1 MLSSLATALI
11 LTVDAGGPP
20 EVAPHFPTT
29 MHAVVWRNWPL
40 VPTAILAKT
49 LKTTP
54 ERILETGRSMGLA
67 DPPAIDEDRRRRS
80 YITLI
85 RRNWHLLPN
94 DQIRELLGWD
104 EEKFDFVY
112 REDDF
117 LYVKLGP
124 KPNCPPVVWKE
135 RTEATKAAVERI
147 RKSVRSAFPDG
158 GVEGPAKP
166 FDFVRK
172 LSEAPQP
179 APRPKREI
187 PWSPRFCYSY
197 FALYGDPLLEE
208 DLDPYPDGYLA
219 RLATSGVN
227 GVWLQGVL
235 SKLAP
240 FPWDAKQSRDHERR
254 LANLQKL
261 CERAKKHGIGVY
273 LYLNEPRTQPLAFFK
288 DRPNLK
294 GVTQGTHATLC
305 TSQPEVR
312 RWLAESVANICR
324 KAPDVAGFFTITA
337 SENLTNCWSHHKG
350 NECPRCKSRQPA
362 EVFAEVVA
370 EFDHGIKAAGGKQKL
385 IALDW
390 GWKDQDALATI
401 ARLPKS
407 AILQSVSEWDMP
419 ITRGGVKSV
428 VGEYS
433 LSEVGPG
440 PRATRHWNAAKEAG
454 LQISAK
460 TQANCT
466 WELSSVPW
474 VPCVEQTAQHAVNLR
489 KVGINAIQLGWTLGG
504 HPSPNLDVVAEIA
517 SDPNVTADEAMLRVA
532 ERTFGKEAASSVV
545 QAWKECSKGMREFP
559 YHIGTVYSGPQQMGP
574 ANLLYLKPT
583 GRKATMVCYPWDDLD
598 SWRQVYPPE
607 VFRDQLEKVYVGF
620 DVAAARIA
628 GFHTWLV
635 NTGVKVPGST
645 HRRINDE
652 WRMAMTASR
661 HYWSAAAQT
670 AFIMERDQFLALGD
684 KNNAQHREM
693 LKLALEAECRIAK
706 DVFGLQQEDS
716 RIGFE
721 ATNQYYYL
729 PIDLMEKVVN
739 CDHLLRELKK

>member
-1 MLSSLATALI
+1 MFLTLAVAAI
-11 LTVDAGGPP
+11 LHIDVDQPP
-20 EVAPHFPTT
+20 EVAPHFPNVLY
-29 MHAVVWRNWPL
+29 AVVWRNWPL

-49 LKTTP
+49 LKTSP
-54 ERILETGRSMGLA
+54 ERVLEIGKSMGLA
-67 DPPAIDEDRRRRS
+67 EPPVIDSERRRRS
-80 YITLI
+80 YITVI
-85 RRNWHLLPN
+85 RRSWHLLPN
-94 DQIRELLGWD
+94 EQIRELLEWD
-104 EEKFDFVY
+104 EEKFQFIY

-124 KPNCPPVVWKE
+124 KPNCPPVAWKE
-135 RTEATKAAVERI
+135 PTDATKAAVALI
-147 RKSVRSAFPDG
+147 KKSVRETFPDG

-166 FDFVRK
+166 FDFIKK
-172 LSEAPQP
+172 LSAMPEAPQ
-179 APRPKREI
+179 AVPRTKKEI

-219 RLATSGVN
+219 RLAASGVN

-235 SKLAP
+235 SKLVP
-240 FPWDAKQSRDHERR
+240 FPWDEKQSRDHERR

-273 LYLNEPRTQPLAFFK
+273 LYLNEPRTQPVTFFK
-288 DRPNLK
+288 NRPNLK

-305 TSQPEVR
+305 TGQPEVR

-350 NECPRCKSRQPA
+350 HECERCKSRQPA
-362 EVFAEVVA
+362 EVFAEVIA
-370 EFDHGIKAAGGKQKL
+370 EFDRGIKSAGGKQKL
-385 IALDW
+385 IAWDW
-390 GWKDQDALATI
+390 GWKDQDALGTI

-440 PRATRHWNAAKEAG
+440 PRATRHWKAAKEAG

-460 TQANCT
+460 IQANCT

-474 VPCVEQTAQHAVNLR
+474 IPCVEQTAKHAVNLR

-504 HPSPNLDVVAEIA
+504 HPSPNLDVVAEVA

-532 ERTFGKEAASSVV
+532 ERTFGKEAAPTVV
-545 QAWKECSKGMREFP
+545 QAWKDCSKGMREFP
-559 YHIGTVYSGPQQMGP
+559 YHIGTVYSGPQQMGS

-598 SWRQVYPPE
+598 SWRQVYPAEVFAQQFSKVSQGFMEGHERLSKSEFRTQSRVREEIHIMMAAAEHFDSAQIQTNFISVRPRTPE
-607 VFRDQLEKVYVGF
+607 VQFWISRGR
-620 DVAAARIA
+620 AAAIRLY
-628 GFHTWLV
+628 H
-635 NTGVKVPGST
+635 
-645 HRRINDE
+645 
-652 WRMAMTASR
+652 
-661 HYWSAAAQT
+661 
-670 AFIMERDQFLALGD
+670 
-684 KNNAQHREM
+684 
-693 LKLALEAECRIAK
+693 
-706 DVFGLQQEDS
+706 LQQQDS

>member
-1 MLSSLATALI
+1 MLVSLLAMFAVS
-11 LTVDAGGPP
+11 VDVDQPP
-20 EVAPHFPTT
+20 EVAPHFPNAL
-29 MHAVVWRNWPL
+29 HAVVWRNWPL

-54 ERILETGRSMGLA
+54 ERVLEIGRSMGLA
-67 DPPAIDEDRRRRS
+67 DPPQIDSARRRRS
-80 YITLI
+80 YISVI

-94 DQIRELLGWD
+94 EQICELLEWD
-104 EEKFDFVY
+104 EEKFQFVY

-135 RTEATKAAVERI
+135 PTEATKAAVVFI
-147 RKSVRSAFPDG
+147 KKSVRDAFPDG

-166 FDFVRK
+166 FDFIKK
-172 LSEAPQP
+172 LSEAPQ
-179 APRPKREI
+179 AAARTKTEI

-219 RLATSGVN
+219 RLAASGVN

-240 FPWDAKQSRDHERR
+240 FPWDEKQSRDHERR

-273 LYLNEPRTQPLAFFK
+273 LYLNEPRTQPVEFFK

-324 KAPDVAGFFTITA
+324 KAPDVAGSSRSRRRRISPTAGRITKDTSA
-337 SENLTNCWSHHKG
+337 Q
-350 NECPRCKSRQPA
+350 RCKSRQPA
-362 EVFAEVVA
+362 EVFAEVIS
-370 EFDHGIKAAGGKQKL
+370 EFDRGIKSAGGKQKL
-385 IALDW
+385 IAWDW
-390 GWKDQDALATI
+390 GWKDQDALGTI

-440 PRATRHWNAAKEAG
+440 PRATRHWKAAKEAG

-460 TQANCT
+460 IQANCT

-474 VPCVEQTAQHAVNLR
+474 IPCVEQTAQHAVNLR
-489 KVGINAIQLGWTLGG
+489 NVGINAIQLGWTLGG

-532 ERTFGKEAASSVV
+532 ERTFGKEAAPTVV
-545 QAWKECSKGMREFP
+545 QAWKDCSKGMREFP

-574 ANLLYLKPT
+574 GELALSQIHRPQGDDGLLSV
-583 GRKATMVCYPWDDLD
+583 GR
-598 SWRQVYPPE
+598 
-607 VFRDQLEKVYVGF
+607 FGF
-620 DVAAARIA
+620 VAAGVSGGSVCRSVLRNAASGFEHGCDATAR
-628 GFHTWLV
+628 
-635 NTGVKVPGST
+635 S
-645 HRRINDE
+645 
-652 WRMAMTASR
+652 
-661 HYWSAAAQT
+661 QT
-670 AFIMERDQFLALGD
+670 ATTTR
-684 KNNAQHREM
+684 
-693 LKLALEAECRIAK
+693 
-706 DVFGLQQEDS
+706 
-716 RIGFE
+716 
-721 ATNQYYYL
+721 
-729 PIDLMEKVVN
+729 
-739 CDHLLRELKK
+739 